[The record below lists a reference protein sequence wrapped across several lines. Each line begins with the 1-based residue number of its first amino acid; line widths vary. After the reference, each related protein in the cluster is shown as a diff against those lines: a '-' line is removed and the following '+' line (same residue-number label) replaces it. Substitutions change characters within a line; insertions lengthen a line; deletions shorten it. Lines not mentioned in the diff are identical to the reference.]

1 MSLKRSLATTYYR
14 RILPGIR
21 SFAAF
26 WLRLLPV
33 SSRHG
38 GVPKRA
44 IMDSA
49 RWIRESELRKTWS
62 ERGRD
67 HWQVKVRDAEMVA
80 GHPPHTLGEEIL
92 PDFYPYRFVRF
103 PELTVT
109 CIRRGRVA
117 LADGVI
123 LSPDDRVFDEFTH
136 HWGEPIS
143 RHPVFRTPGLPKME
157 YRSGMWATL
166 VVPASGQNV
175 GHWLLDGLLR
185 LAILEES
192 GLAADANLI
201 LPSAK
206 PWYTEMVETLGY
218 GQGRYAGLNGEHWEV
233 EHLLVPSFLNPSGFI
248 RPWACRWLRMRLG
261 VDGRKKGKR
270 RLWVSRSRA
279 RWRKM
284 LNEEEI
290 VSILRK
296 HGFELVQL
304 EDLSFPQQVKLFADA
319 EIVAGPEGAGMSNL
333 IFAPREIRVL
343 EMHPP
348 RYVNPLFYSIA
359 NALEMN
365 YYYLVGQTPSE
376 ARGPGNAVDKDNY
389 RMNPEDV
396 MKMIRRMGLC

>member
-1 MSLKRSLATTYYR
+1 MSIRKSLATTYYR
-14 RILPGIR
+14 DIRPGIR

-26 WLRLLPV
+26 WLRLIPL
-33 SSRHG
+33 SSRQG

-49 RWIRESELRKTWS
+49 RWIRESESRKTWS
-62 ERGRD
+62 ERGRE
-67 HWQVKVRDAEMVA
+67 HWQVKVRDAEMVT
-80 GHPPHTLGEEIL
+80 GRPPHSLGGDVL
-92 PDFYPYRFVRF
+92 PDFFPCRFVQF
-103 PELTVT
+103 PPLSVT

-117 LADGVI
+117 LTDGVI

-143 RHPVFRTPGLPKME
+143 RHPIFRTPGLPRLE
-157 YRSGMWATL
+157 YRNGIWATL

-192 GLAADANLI
+192 GLAADANFI

-206 PWYTEMVETLGY
+206 PWYAEMLQALGY
-218 GQGRYAGLNGEHWEV
+218 GPERFAGLDGGHWEV
-233 EHLLVPSFLNPSGFI
+233 EHLLIPSFLGPSGFI
-248 RPWACRWLRMRLG
+248 RPWACRWLRTRLG
-261 VDGRKKGKR
+261 IDGRKKGKR

-279 RWRKM
+279 KWRKM

-290 VSILRK
+290 FSILRK

-319 EIVAGPEGAGMSNL
+319 EVVGGPEGAGMSNL
-333 IFAPREIRVL
+333 IFAPRGIRVL

-348 RYVNPLFYSIA
+348 RYVNPMFYSVA
-359 NALEMN
+359 NALEQE
-365 YYYLVGQTPSE
+365 YFYLVGRTPRE
-376 ARGPGNAVDKDNY
+376 ARGPGNAVDMDNY
-389 RMNPEDV
+389 RMDPMDV
-396 MKMIRRMGLC
+396 KMIIRRMGLR